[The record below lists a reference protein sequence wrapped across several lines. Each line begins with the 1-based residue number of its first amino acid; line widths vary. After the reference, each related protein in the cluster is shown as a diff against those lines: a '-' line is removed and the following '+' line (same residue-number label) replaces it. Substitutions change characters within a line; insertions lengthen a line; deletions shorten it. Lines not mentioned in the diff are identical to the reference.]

1 MRFSAAINTSQP
13 MRNTAPAE
21 LIRRILSARPPRLT
35 RENPP
40 VPAHLMSLPL
50 DLDQRVRAT
59 GEW

>member
-13 MRNTAPAE
+13 MRDTAAAD
-21 LIRRILSARPPRLT
+21 LVRRILATQKLSRPQPEL
-35 RENPP
+35 P
-40 VPAHLMSLPL
+40 VPAHNLPL